1 MAIQTFVAST
11 VLTAAQMNAL
21 QANDYNQTVST
32 KTASYVL
39 VAADKGTKI
48 VMNAGATN
56 TTITVNTSLFAA
68 GDTLQILNISTSGIC
83 TITAGTATVSTTGT
97 LALKL
102 NAGGTLY
109 FTSAGVSVFEA
120 NGVAATSS
128 PIVQMVYGQTSTS
141 VSSSSATFAD
151 TGLTATITPTSA
163 SNKVLVFV
171 QQNGGQKS
179 AGQSDNSVY
188 VSLFRGASNIA
199 KVAESAGFTNS
210 LLRLYLTTI
219 GIAYLDSPATTS
231 ATTYKTQF
239 RNETNNASVSLQ
251 GSSDISTI
259 VLCEVTI

>member
-32 KTASYVL
+32 KTASYTL

-48 VMNAGATN
+48 VMNSASA
-56 TTITVNTSLFAA
+56 TTITVNTSLFSA
-68 GDTLQILNISTSGIC
+68 GDTLTILNIGAGVS

-97 LALKL
+97 LALKT

-128 PIVQMVYGQTSTS
+128 PIVQIVYGQTDVS
-141 VSSSSATFAD
+141 VSSSSSTFAD

-199 KVAESAGFTNS
+199 KIAESAGFTNS

-239 RNETNNASVSLQ
+239 RNETNNASITLQ

-259 VLCEVTI
+259 VLCEVAI

>member
-1 MAIQTFVAST
+1 MALTTFTSGQ
-11 VLTAAQMNAL
+11 VLTAAQMNAV

-32 KTASYVL
+32 KTASYTL
-39 VAADKGTKI
+39 IAADKGTKI
-48 VMNAGATN
+48 VMNSASA
-56 TTITVNTSLFAA
+56 TTITVNTSLFSA
-68 GDTLQILNISTSGIC
+68 GDTLTILNIGAGVS

-97 LALKL
+97 LALKT

-128 PIVQMVYGQTSTS
+128 PIVQIVYGQTAVS
-141 VSSSSATFAD
+141 VSSSSSTFAD

-199 KVAESAGFTNS
+199 KIAESAGFTNS

-239 RNETNNASVSLQ
+239 RNETNNASVTLQ

-259 VLCEVTI
+259 VLCEVAI